1 MHILPLV
8 CGLAAPFRCILVL
21 TLSELTAGMA
31 VAVVGAAGMAAAAA
45 AAAVAAAETL
55 AGGAAVVVEAHLAGD
70 RHQSH
75 RPTSAQ
81 RAARTV
87 SWSRAFLC
95 QLPGRT

>member
-1 MHILPLV
+1 M
-8 CGLAAPFRCILVL
+8 L

-31 VAVVGAAGMAAAAA
+31 VAVAAAAGMAAAAVVA
-45 AAAVAAAETL
+45 AAAETL

-75 RPTSAQ
+75 RPTSVQ

-87 SWSRAFLC
+87 SWSRASLC
-95 QLPGRT
+95 QLPGRI